1 MALRNTIF
9 SKGNA
14 EKDWRNSGNIL
25 CKKQLS
31 SIPLQLINHFNM
43 LRAFSRSLAALII
56 FVSACSPSKK
66 INKDEVQLLS
76 NLKSHIQYLAD
87 DKLEGRRTGTRGE
100 KLAMEY
106 ISNQFSNAGL
116 LPKGTSN
123 YYQPFEVN
131 EGKQIDTS
139 TAFSIN
145 GSKLETGK
153 DFFPFPYSANLKM
166 EALPSIAVQEAD
178 MPWFVDL
185 KDALE
190 ENKTNPHFDL
200 ADYIYTNS
208 IKAKNKGATA
218 VIIYNTSATDDKL
231 AFNGKDKSAT
241 LSVPV
246 IYIKKEAAARYLKDP
261 SATIKVKFAVSL
273 SEKIRTGTN
282 VIGYLDNGAAT
293 TVVLGA
299 HFDHLGYGE
308 DGNSRNTSLE
318 PAIHNGADDNA
329 SGTAALIEL
338 SKKLKASSL
347 KNNNYLFIAFSGEEL
362 GLYGS
367 KHFTEHPTIDLKTV
381 NYMINMDMVGRLN
394 DSSKVLTIGGY
405 GTSPSWEKAIN
416 NHDFFRL
423 PYKSNTPAPMI
434 IRTDSSGTGPSDHTS
449 FYRKDIPV
457 LFYFTGLHTDYH
469 KPSDDADKINYDGEA
484 LIVRHVFTVVET
496 LNTEPRLAFLKTKE
510 AQTSTSARFSVSMGI
525 MPDYT
530 WSGTGL
536 RADGVSEGKPAQKA
550 GLKAGD
556 IILQI
561 GDFKVTSMESYMQT
575 LGKFKKGDKV
585 KVIYLRGKDTL
596 STNVEF

>member
-1 MALRNTIF
+1 MV
-9 SKGNA
+9 
-14 EKDWRNSGNIL
+14 
-25 CKKQLS
+25 
-31 SIPLQLINHFNM
+31 
-43 LRAFSRSLAALII
+43 RAFSRPLIGLLV
-56 FVSACSPSKK
+56 FVIACSPSKK
-66 INKDEVQLLS
+66 INKEDVQLLD
-76 NLKSHIQYLAD
+76 NLKAHIQYLSD
-87 DKLEGRRTGTRGE
+87 DKLEGRRTGTPGE

-106 ISNQFSNAGL
+106 ISNQFSSIGL
-116 LPKGTSN
+116 LPKGTNN
-123 YYQPFEVN
+123 YSQAFEVN
-131 EGKQIDTS
+131 EGKQIDPT
-139 TAFSIN
+139 TEFFIN
-145 GSKLETGK
+145 GSKLESGK
-153 DFFPFPYSANLKM
+153 DYFPFAYSASAKM

-185 KDALE
+185 KDALD

-200 ADYIYTNS
+200 PDYIYTNTK
-208 IKAKNKGATA
+208 KAKDKGATA
-218 VIIYNTSATDDKL
+218 LFIYNTSGTDDKL

-241 LSVPV
+241 LTIPV
-246 IYIKKEAAARYLKDP
+246 IYIKKEAAAKYLKDP
-261 SATIKVKFAVSL
+261 SATINVKFAVSL
-273 SEKIRTGTN
+273 SDKKRTGYN
-282 VIGYLDNGAAT
+282 VVGYLDNGAAT

-308 DGNSRNTSLE
+308 DGNSRHTTTE

-367 KHFTEHPTIDLKTV
+367 KYFTEHPTVDLKTV

-405 GTSPSWEKAIN
+405 GTSPTWASVIQTTN
-416 NHDFFRL
+416 QVTDN
-423 PYKSNTPAPMI
+423 KSANPKI
-434 IRTDSSGTGPSDHTS
+434 VVRIDSSGTGPSDHTS

-469 KPSDDADKINYDGEA
+469 KPSDDADKINYGGEQ
-484 LIVRHVFTVVET
+484 LIVKHVFGIVQQLDNQPKLT
-496 LNTEPRLAFLKTKE
+496 FLKTRE
-510 AQTSTSARFSVSMGI
+510 AQTTTSARFSVSMGI

-530 WSGTGL
+530 WSGNGL
-536 RADGVSEGKPAQKA
+536 RSDGVSEGKPAQKA

-561 GDFKVTSMESYMQT
+561 GDFKITSMESYMQT
-575 LGKFKKGDKV
+575 LGKFKKGDKA
-585 KVIYLRGKDTL
+585 KVVYLRGKDTL
-596 STNVEF
+596 ETTVEF